1 MDNLI
6 FSFEM
11 MGIGL
16 LVVFASLL
24 VLALILVGF
33 NKILYKGDSQKQ
45 EKDTAGQ
52 IESTKVKA
60 QPQAAPGAPAATSR
74 AGKTSTKPEKI
85 AAAMGA
91 LLYALETKKDTVVM
105 GSDMPAAAANLWI
118 QTGRARA
125 LSIRQDFMLLKRRK
139 HREGGNTDEKI

>member
-33 NKILYKGDSQKQ
+33 NKIFYKGDSQKQ
-45 EKDTAGQ
+45 EKDAAGH
-52 IESTKVKA
+52 KVKT
-60 QPQAAPGAPAATSR
+60 QPQAAPEAPAATAAR
-74 AGKTSTKPEKI
+74 AGETSTKPEKI

>member
-33 NKILYKGDSQKQ
+33 NKIFYKGDSQKQ
-45 EKDTAGQ
+45 EKDAAGQ
-52 IESTKVKA
+52 IESPRLKHNPKRA
-60 QPQAAPGAPAATSR
+60 GAPAATSR
-74 AGKTSTKPEKI
+74 AENIYQTEKI
-85 AAAMGA
+85 AAAMVA